1 MAPRNSERQRSRLV
15 WTLSAAQGGVVS
27 RRQLL
32 DAGFTAEAI
41 KHRARIGRL
50 HRKARGVYAVGR
62 PDISR
67 HGQLWVA
74 VLANG
79 AGAVVSHET
88 GCELYGVR
96 RPERGPIEVSV
107 PTCSPRRHAGMRV
120 HNRRILVPANVT
132 GHCGVPVTTLPLTLI
147 DTALRWSERHV
158 EAAVNQADALDLLDP
173 EAMRSALDRFV
184 GQPGVRP
191 LRHLLDGHTFRLTDS
206 ELERM
211 FLRLVR
217 GVGLTNPETQRYAGS
232 WRVDFLWPDLGL
244 VVETDSLRYHR
255 TPAQQARDY
264 RRDQAHQLAGLYP
277 LRFTHFQIARER
289 AHVVRL
295 VRRTAERLS
304 GRRFAGLVGQDNPNQ
319 RTVAA
324 P

>member
-1 MAPRNSERQRSRLV
+1 MATQTSEQRRARV
-15 WTLSAAQGGVVS
+15 IWTLTSAQEGVVS
-27 RRQLL
+27 RRQLI
-32 DAGFTAEAI
+32 DAGLSPEAI

-67 HGQLWVA
+67 HGEMWVA
-74 VLANG
+74 VLANAPG
-79 AGAVVSHET
+79 AAVSHES

-96 RPERGPIEVSV
+96 RRERGPIEVSV
-107 PTCSPRRHAGMRV
+107 PTGSARRHGGMRV
-120 HNRRILVPANVT
+120 HNRRILGADTVT
-132 GHCGVPVTTLPLTLI
+132 EHRGVPVVILPLTLI
-147 DTALRWSERHV
+147 DMGLRWPERHL

-173 EAMRSALDRFV
+173 EAMRSALQRFV

-191 LRHLLDGHTFRLTDS
+191 LRRLLDGHTFRLTDS
-206 ELERM
+206 ELERT

-217 GVGLTNPETQRYAGS
+217 SVGLGNPQTQRYANS
-232 WRVDFLWPDLGL
+232 WRVDFLWPELGL

-277 LRFTHFQIARER
+277 LRFTHYQLARER
-289 AHVVRL
+289 QHVLRL
-295 VRRTAERLS
+295 MRHTIERLS
-304 GRRFAGLVGQDNPNQ
+304 TQRFAVLGGQGTRNQ
-319 RTVAA
+319 
-324 P
+324 